1 MASVL
6 EELKSHWEDREMLH
20 LSGDKWRSNVQTGI
34 LQTGYL
40 CKCRVNRNVQDCF
53 EKCRI
58 IDKKEINWEL
68 SQSLPLEILQYWSD
82 IMRTGLLQFSSPC
95 RKDYFPSLSVRICHD
110 PLAEASPNQPITLL
124 TAQLHTRQ
132 KAAFP
137 ALWYFDY
144 TLIRTPKSV
153 NVRAL
158 FMGW

>member
-1 MASVL
+1 
-6 EELKSHWEDREMLH
+6 
-20 LSGDKWRSNVQTGI
+20 
-34 LQTGYL
+34 
-40 CKCRVNRNVQDCF
+40 
-53 EKCRI
+53 
-58 IDKKEINWEL
+58 
-68 SQSLPLEILQYWSD
+68 
-82 IMRTGLLQFSSPC
+82 MRTGLLQFSSPC

-124 TAQLHTRQ
+124 TAQLHARQ